1 MIHTLLHKCSSPFH
15 PASPGLLKQY
25 SEFISFPIKLWTTSF
40 VNEQVMDEEATTK
53 AQEEADKKAEEEG
66 KEKTTIEPV
75 FKTERR
81 EEQAWKVGWVE
92 RGGGAKGGP
101 CCKRPWF
108 ALENIQCVGP
118 ARGVY
123 HWA

>member
-1 MIHTLLHKCSSPFH
+1 
-15 PASPGLLKQY
+15 
-25 SEFISFPIKLWTTSF
+25 
-40 VNEQVMDEEATTK
+40 MDEEATTK

-92 RGGGAKGGP
+92 RGGDEGWPLLQAALVCIGEHSVCRASTRGLSLGMNTDWPGLCRGGTE
-101 CCKRPWF
+101 CTSVCALRP
-108 ALENIQCVGP
+108 ALPIRE
-118 ARGVY
+118 
-123 HWA
+123 